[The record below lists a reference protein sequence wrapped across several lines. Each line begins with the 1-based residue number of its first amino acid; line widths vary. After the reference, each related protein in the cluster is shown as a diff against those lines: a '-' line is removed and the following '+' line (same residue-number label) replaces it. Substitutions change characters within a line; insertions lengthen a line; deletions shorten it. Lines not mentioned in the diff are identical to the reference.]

1 MLETKRLEI
10 IEATDEY
17 IDRIIEMEKHPDNR
31 DFIWMGTFKEH
42 QSEIRDENHILWVF
56 KAKDDAGIVG
66 YALARLDW
74 KSERF
79 ELRRIVIADKGLG
92 YGEES
97 IKAIIKYAFE
107 EFQANRF
114 WLDTYPDNHVG
125 ISLYEKIG
133 LKKEGILRHNYKS
146 SRGYEDQII
155 YSMLKDEYFKNKIKN
170 KG

>member
-10 IEATDEY
+10 IEATDDY
-17 IDRIIEMEKHPDNR
+17 IDRIIEMESHPENR
-31 DFIWMGTFKEH
+31 DFIWMGTFEEH
-42 QSEIRDENHILWVF
+42 QSEIRDKNHILWVF
-56 KAKDDAGIVG
+56 RAKKDAKIVG

-114 WLDTYPDNHVG
+114 WLDND
-125 ISLYEKIG
+125 
-133 LKKEGILRHNYKS
+133 
-146 SRGYEDQII
+146 
-155 YSMLKDEYFKNKIKN
+155 
-170 KG
+170 

>member
-10 IEATDEY
+10 IEATDDY
-17 IDRIIEMEKHPDNR
+17 IDRIIEMESHPENR
-31 DFIWMGTFKEH
+31 DFIWMGTFEEH
-42 QSEIRDENHILWVF
+42 HILWVF
-56 KAKDDAGIVG
+56 RAKKDAKIVG

-107 EFQANRF
+107 EFRANRF

-155 YSMLKDEYFKNKIKN
+155 YSMLKYEYFKNKK